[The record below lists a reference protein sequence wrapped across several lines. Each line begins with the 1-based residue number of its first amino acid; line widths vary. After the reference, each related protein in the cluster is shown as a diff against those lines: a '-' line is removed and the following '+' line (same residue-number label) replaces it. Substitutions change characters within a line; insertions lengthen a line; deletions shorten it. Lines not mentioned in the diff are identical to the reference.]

1 MSAIPVVLV
10 HGFMASPLL
19 LRPMKRQL
27 EKLGFVVYLV
37 QLSPLS
43 IQDVRH
49 LARQLHDNIERVCWV
64 EDVAEVD
71 VVGVSLGG
79 LTALYYQHFVAE
91 RRRIRRFVA
100 LGSPFAGTDFAKTW
114 LPVMGKISP
123 GIWQVLPDSD
133 LVRELAEA
141 GIPEGVS
148 ATSISML
155 GDMVSPPESCRLEG
169 AHNITLKGIPSPVTH
184 QVLVASPV
192 ALQGILAALRG
203 EDAEPAEDR
212 RPRAL

>member
-1 MSAIPVVLV
+1 MSAAPVVLV
-10 HGFMASPLL
+10 HGFMATPLL

-43 IQDVRH
+43 IQDIRL

-64 EDVAEVD
+64 EDVEEVD

-91 RRRIRRFVA
+91 RRRIRRFVS
-100 LGSPFAGTDFAKTW
+100 LGAPFCGTDFARTW
-114 LPVMGKISP
+114 LPVVGKISP

-133 LVRELAEA
+133 LVLQLAEA
-141 GIPEGVS
+141 GIPEGVT

-155 GDMVSPPESCRLEG
+155 GDQVSPPDACHLEG
-169 AHNITLKGIPSPVTH
+169 AHNIMLKGIPSPVTH
-184 QVLVASPV
+184 QLLVASPV
-192 ALQGILAALRG
+192 AFQGILAALRG
-203 EDAEPAEDR
+203 EHAPQTA
-212 RPRAL
+212 